1 MKKISIIIAVVFL
14 LLVIIYGLVG
24 NYFYNYALNAKQEKD
39 FLEGNPHLKKS
50 VNVSGEVLATNKV
63 KNAEFVSQH
72 PPNTLSIRSFDNLQ
86 LTGYEYRNQET
97 NHKWAI
103 VVHGYNGRAS
113 LMTKY
118 IRHFYE
124 KGYSV
129 VAPDLRGHGSSEG
142 NYIGMGWHDRK
153 DILVWIQEILKKD
166 PQAEIALFGISMGGA
181 TVMMT
186 SGEKLPDNVKIII
199 EDCGYSSVMDEFTYQ
214 LKDLFHLPKFPVM
227 NAANTITKLRA
238 GYDLNEAS
246 AVKQV
251 AKSKTPMLFIHGDA
265 DKFVPY
271 EMLDEVYNAA
281 KVEKEKLIVPG
292 AGHGEA
298 EQVDSEKYW
307 HTVWGFVE
315 KYIPSSL

>member
-1 MKKISIIIAVVFL
+1 MKKISIVTIVVLL
-14 LLVIIYGLVG
+14 LLVIAYMLVG
-24 NYFYNYALNAKQEKD
+24 NYFYNYALNAKQEKE
-39 FLEGNPHLKKS
+39 FLEGNPHLKKTVTTS
-50 VNVSGEVLATNKV
+50 VNVVATDEV
-63 KNAEFVSQH
+63 KNAEFLSKHQ
-72 PPNTLSIRSFDNLQ
+72 PNTIIARSFDDLKLN
-86 LTGYEYRNQET
+86 GYEYRNQESS
-97 NHKWAI
+97 HKWSI
-103 VVHGYNGRAS
+103 VVHGYSGRAS
-113 LMTKY
+113 EMTKY

-129 VAPDLRGHGSSEG
+129 VAPDLRGHGNSQG
-142 NYIGMGWHDRK
+142 DYIGMGWHDRK
-153 DILVWIQEILKKD
+153 DIMLWIERILKED

-186 SGEKLPDNVKIII
+186 SGEDLPSNVKVII
-199 EDCGYSSVMDEFTYQ
+199 EDCGYSSVIDEFTYQ

-238 GYDLNEAS
+238 GYDLNEGS

-265 DKFVPY
+265 DTFVPF

-298 EQVDSEKYW
+298 EKIDSEKYW
-307 HTVWGFVE
+307 NTVWGFVE
-315 KYIPSSL
+315 RYIAA

>member
-1 MKKISIIIAVVFL
+1 MKKISIVTIVVLL
-14 LLVIIYGLVG
+14 LLVIAYMLVG
-24 NYFYNYALNAKQEKD
+24 NYFYNYALNAKQEKE
-39 FLEGNPHLKKS
+39 FLEGNPHLKKTVTTS
-50 VNVSGEVLATNKV
+50 GNVVATDEV
-63 KNAEFVSQH
+63 KNAEFLSKHQ
-72 PPNTLSIRSFDNLQ
+72 PNTITARSFDDLKLN
-86 LTGYEYRNQET
+86 GYEYRNQESS
-97 NHKWAI
+97 HKWSI
-103 VVHGYNGRAS
+103 VVHGYSGSAS
-113 LMTKY
+113 EMTKY

-129 VAPDLRGHGSSEG
+129 VAPDLRGHGNSQG
-142 NYIGMGWHDRK
+142 DYIGMGWHDRK
-153 DILVWIQEILKKD
+153 DIMLWIERILKED

-186 SGEKLPDNVKIII
+186 SGEDLPSNVKVII
-199 EDCGYSSVMDEFTYQ
+199 EDCGYSSVIDEFTYQ

-238 GYDLNEAS
+238 GYDLHEGS

-265 DKFVPY
+265 DTFVPF

-298 EQVDSEKYW
+298 EKIDSEKYW
-307 HTVWGFVE
+307 NTVWGFVE
-315 KYIPSSL
+315 RYIAA

>member
-1 MKKISIIIAVVFL
+1 MKKMGIITAVVLIL
-14 LLVIIYGLVG
+14 LAIIYGLVG
-24 NYFYNYALNAKQEKD
+24 NYFYNYALNAKQGKD
-39 FLEGNPHLKKS
+39 FLKGNPHLKRS
-50 VNVSGEVLATNKV
+50 VNVSGEVLAANEV
-63 KNAEFVSQH
+63 KNTEFTSQH
-72 PPNTLSIRSFDNLQ
+72 QPNTMSIRSFDNLK
-86 LTGYEYRNQET
+86 LAGYEYRNQES

-129 VAPDLRGHGSSEG
+129 VAPDLRGHGNSEG
-142 NYIGMGWHDRK
+142 DYIGMGWHDRK
-153 DILVWIQEILKKD
+153 DIQVWIQEILKKD

-186 SGEKLPDNVKIII
+186 SGEKLPANVKVII
-199 EDCGYSSVMDEFTYQ
+199 EDCGYSSVMGEFTYQ

-227 NAANTITKLRA
+227 NAANTVTKLRA

-246 AVKQV
+246 TVKQV

-298 EQVDSEKYW
+298 EQIDSEKYW
-307 HTVWGFVE
+307 HTIWGFVE
-315 KYIPSSL
+315 KYIPSSP

>member
-1 MKKISIIIAVVFL
+1 MKKISIVTIVVLL
-14 LLVIIYGLVG
+14 LLVIAYMLVG
-24 NYFYNYALNAKQEKD
+24 NYFYNYALNAKQEKE
-39 FLEGNPHLKKS
+39 FLEGNPHLKKT
-50 VNVSGEVLATNKV
+50 VTVSGNVVATDEM
-63 KNAEFVSQH
+63 KNTEFLSKHQLS
-72 PPNTLSIRSFDNLQ
+72 TTSIRSFDNLK
-86 LTGYEYRNQET
+86 LTGYEYRNQESS
-97 NHKWAI
+97 HKWSI
-103 VVHGYNGRAS
+103 VVHGYNGRA
-113 LMTKY
+113 LEMTKY

-129 VAPDLRGHGSSEG
+129 VAPDLRGHGNSQG
-142 NYIGMGWHDRK
+142 DYIGMGWHDRK
-153 DILVWIQEILKKD
+153 DVTQWIQYVLKKD

-186 SGEKLPDNVKIII
+186 SGEELPANVKVII
-199 EDCGYSSVMDEFTYQ
+199 EDCGYSSVIDEFTYQ

-238 GYDLNEAS
+238 GYDLNEGS

-265 DKFVPY
+265 DTFVPF

-298 EQVDSEKYW
+298 EKIDSEKYW
-307 HTVWGFVE
+307 NTVWGFIG
-315 KYIPSSL
+315 KYIPA